1 MPTAL
6 HMAAEDAALAAAVKR
21 SRKLLNKRAMVAA
34 AASAMP
40 VPGLD
45 WAVDAAMLSKLIPEI
60 NKEFGLT
67 PGQLDLLDPKKRDQ
81 VQKAVTVV
89 GSVLIGK
96 FISRELVLKAAT
108 KIGLRLTTKQ
118 LAKYIPFA
126 GQVVAA
132 AVGYSAIRYLGEEHM
147 KDCIRVARQAQLA
160 IPLLG
165 KSV

>member
-67 PGQLDLLDPKKRDQ
+67 PGQLDQLDPKKRDQ
-81 VQKAVTVV
+81 VQKAVTMV

-108 KIGLRLTTKQ
+108 QIGLRLTTRQ
-118 LAKYIPFA
+118 LAKYVPFA

-147 KDCIRVARQAQLA
+147 KDCIRVAQQAQLE

-165 KSV
+165 HQV